1 MDPNIVLPEVEYEVV
16 GKRPIRP
23 DGVEYE
29 ELPVVLN
36 VQRAMERDAPLL
48 HEGLFTLSMGHT
60 ATTPSNIASYLRYEL
75 GDVQKGFAQA
85 DVVMEREF
93 ETASVHQGY
102 IEPHSA
108 TAFWNADGQLNIW
121 CSTQGTFTLR
131 DSLPEVLC
139 HPVARIKVTPMEIGG
154 GFGGKIPTYLEP
166 TAALLSKKSGLP
178 VKMVMGRTEVFEASG
193 PAPGTWMKVKIG
205 ASKEGRLTFLTGG
218 SRTAF
223 ATGWAAIEAAED
235 LKRQLIARG
244 ARIWDTPVENVQY
257 KEGVLS
263 HRSDPELRMT
273 FKQLSAKLLST
284 GGGITDGANVDP
296 TGEGQAFATHIVDV
310 EVDSETG
317 KVGIV
322 RYTAA
327 QDAGKAVHP
336 SYVEGQMQGGV
347 AQGIGWALNE
357 KYFFNGYGQ
366 MMNPT
371 FLDYRMPTSLDL
383 PMIDTVIVEAANS
396 GHPYGVRGVG
406 EVPIVPPMAAIANA
420 INQAVGVRLRKL
432 PMSPT
437 AILEALRD
445 N

>member
-131 DSLPEVLC
+131 DSLAEVLC
-139 HPVARIKVTPMEIGG
+139 HPVARIKVTSMEIGG

-193 PAPGTWMKVKIG
+193 PRPGDM
-205 ASKEGRLTFLTGG
+205 
-218 SRTAF
+218 
-223 ATGWAAIEAAED
+223 D
-235 LKRQLIARG
+235 
-244 ARIWDTPVENVQY
+244 
-257 KEGVLS
+257 
-263 HRSDPELRMT
+263 
-273 FKQLSAKLLST
+273 
-284 GGGITDGANVDP
+284 
-296 TGEGQAFATHIVDV
+296 EGQN
-310 EVDSETG
+310 
-317 KVGIV
+317 
-322 RYTAA
+322 R
-327 QDAGKAVHP
+327 
-336 SYVEGQMQGGV
+336 GQ
-347 AQGIGWALNE
+347 
-357 KYFFNGYGQ
+357 
-366 MMNPT
+366 
-371 FLDYRMPTSLDL
+371 
-383 PMIDTVIVEAANS
+383 
-396 GHPYGVRGVG
+396 
-406 EVPIVPPMAAIANA
+406 
-420 INQAVGVRLRKL
+420 
-432 PMSPT
+432 
-437 AILEALRD
+437 
-445 N
+445 